1 MNHRQDIKP
10 KVGVSQ
16 CLLGDAVRYDGQ
28 SKPDATVIDE
38 LSQYFDL
45 VPVCPEVEAGFGVP
59 RPAVRLTENIK
70 KPNVTGRDDPS
81 IDVTAQLLDYCQNK
95 IARLDGLCG
104 FIFKSG
110 SPSCGLN
117 STPVYIGDIPIE
129 LHSRGLFA
137 RAVTQAY
144 PHLPVIEEI
153 DFTPRK
159 NLDIFIEQVTQQLR
173 TTGP

>member
-1 MNHRQDIKP
+1 MSDRQNKKP

-38 LSQYFDL
+38 LSQYFTL

-59 RPAVRLTENIK
+59 RPAVQLTEDPKDPNI
-70 KPNVTGRDDPS
+70 TGRDDPS
-81 IDVTAQLLDYCQNK
+81 LDVTLQLQDYCLKKTKQ
-95 IARLDGLCG
+95 LDGLSG

-117 STPVYIGDIPIE
+117 STPVYIDSQVID
-129 LHSRGLFA
+129 LYSRGLFA
-137 RAVTQAY
+137 RAVIQAF
-144 PHLPVIEEI
+144 PQLPVIEEI
-153 DFTPRK
+153 DFIPRK
-159 NLDIFIEQVTQQLR
+159 NLDDFIDQVMQRFNTNNL
-173 TTGP
+173 